1 MKPHS
6 LVRTAA
12 LAVMF
17 AAAAA
22 CLPRAAS
29 AQTTKVAIDRRLPP
43 DVYAYVTI
51 PSVPE
56 LKKRFKASSYG
67 ALLRDK
73 AFEPFLKDV
82 EVAIKKGSAEIEKQ
96 IGLKLDDLLEIP
108 SGEIAIAVAKSGRV
122 VPAIAVFVDFGKKEA
137 TVDKLLELGSKEAAK
152 HGLKR
157 TEIPVKDTK
166 IVVYA
171 KPGEDADSKKKLD
184 FAYFIKD
191 SFFVFATNV
200 DFLKGVVDRWD
211 GKHESTFAKNEV
223 YKYIKER
230 TRTGREP
237 VITWYVDPLGIAK
250 AVLLD
255 NPDVPAPA
263 KMAFGFL
270 PALGLNKFRAL
281 GGSGDMVV
289 GEYETISKTVLYVDL
304 PATGALNLFNFPAV
318 DQTPPKWVPENA
330 AAYTA
335 MNWDLAKAYDA
346 VAKLYGTF
354 SFGGPEALGKK
365 IDEWAKDPN
374 GPKIHLKK
382 DVLDNLTGQVQVTY
396 DFPDP
401 KDASSM
407 RLLVAAGVK
416 NEKKTNA
423 VLDKIAKLPNFPGK
437 SREIGDLIVYE
448 LDFGGIPGL
457 PGGGALVVGVVK
469 KQLMFCTNVKLL
481 QQVAK
486 ADDKSKSLADSEA
499 YKRIAAK
506 FPKKTS
512 LISFERGSTQ
522 IKTIYDQ
529 VRSGVLGDAAGIDFT
544 KLPPFSAVEKYLRA
558 SGNYAVPD
566 KRGVYM
572 EGFSLRKKS
581 E

>member
-1 MKPHS
+1 MK
-6 LVRTAA
+6 LRFLTRTAA

-29 AQTTKVAIDRRLPP
+29 AQSTKVAIDRRLPP
-43 DVYAYVTI
+43 DVYAYVTV

-82 EVAIKKGSAEIEKQ
+82 EVAIKQGSAEIEKQ
-96 IGLKLDDLLEIP
+96 LGLKLDDLLEIP
-108 SGEIAIAVAKSGRV
+108 SGEVAIAVAKSGRV
-122 VPAIAVFVDFGKKEA
+122 VPAIAVFVNFGKHEA
-137 TVDKLLELGSKEAAK
+137 TVDKLLELGSKEATK

-157 TEIPVKDTK
+157 TEVPVKDTK

-171 KPGEDADSKKKLD
+171 KPGEDADAKKKLD

-191 SFFVFATNV
+191 SYFVFATNV
-200 DFLKGVVDRWD
+200 DFLKGVVARWD
-211 GKHESTFAKNEV
+211 GKHESTFAGNEV

-237 VITWYVDPLGIAK
+237 VITWYIDPLALAK
-250 AVLLD
+250 AALID
-255 NPDVPAPA
+255 NPDGPAPA
-263 KMAFGFL
+263 KLAFGFL
-270 PALGLNKFRAL
+270 PALGINKFRAL

-318 DQTPPKWVPENA
+318 SLTPPKWVPEKA

-335 MNWDLAKAYDA
+335 MNWDLAKAYGA
-346 VAKLYGTF
+346 VAKLYGIF
-354 SFGGPEALGKK
+354 SFGGPDALGKK
-365 IDEWAKDPN
+365 IDDWATDPN

-382 DVLDNLTGQVQVTY
+382 DVLDNLTGQVHVMY
-396 DFPDP
+396 EFADP
-401 KDASSM
+401 NDATSM

-423 VLDKIAKLPNFPGK
+423 LLEKISKLPSFPGK
-437 SREIGDLIVYE
+437 SRKVGGLTVYE
-448 LDFGGIPGL
+448 LDFGIPAL
-457 PGGGALVVGVVK
+457 PGGGSLVVGVVK
-469 KQLMFCTNVKLL
+469 NQLMFCTNLKLL
-481 QQVAK
+481 EQAAK
-486 ADDKSKSLADSEA
+486 ADDKSKSLADSPA
-499 YKRIAAK
+499 FKRIAAK

-512 LISFERGSTQ
+512 VIAFDRGSTQ
-522 IKTIYDQ
+522 LKTIYEQ
-529 VRSGVLGDAAGIDFT
+529 VRSGALGKAASIDFT
-544 KLPPFSAVEKYLRA
+544 KLPPFSAVEKYLHA
-558 SGNYAVPD
+558 SGSYAVPD

-572 EGFSLRKKS
+572 ESFSLRKKND
-581 E
+581 